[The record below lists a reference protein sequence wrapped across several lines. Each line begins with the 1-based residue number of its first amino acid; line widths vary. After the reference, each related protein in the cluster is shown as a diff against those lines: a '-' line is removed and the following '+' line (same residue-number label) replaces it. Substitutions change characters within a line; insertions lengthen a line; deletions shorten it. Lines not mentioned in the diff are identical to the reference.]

1 MNKDKDFLE
10 QLSVSFFLNVKA
22 DKHSDMSIGR
32 VLRGI
37 KNCAYQKQVINARYF
52 LTIGEVDKYADAK
65 GKLPAVTFCGT
76 FTKGHK
82 AEECE
87 HYNNL
92 LVIDIDKLDEPG
104 MIYTEECLKKDP
116 YIAAYWQSPSG
127 HGYKGLVHLSY
138 DESFKDIPLNIT
150 HKTAFQQM
158 FAYLLSTYGIALD
171 RSGSDVSRLCYMSSD
186 EDAVIKEEAMAFKV
200 KYDEMTNNAKH
211 NVTIAGKVRAIAPK
225 DWNEI
230 YCKATGYK
238 DNIYNR
244 NLVVYVLKKLTK
256 RHLSITETWE
266 DWVKVAF
273 AIASS
278 LHPEKGKDLFLQLC
292 RLDGVNHDEAK
303 SERLIWDAYSLNKGR
318 CSIKTIKYLARQKGI
333 LLDG

>member
-1 MNKDKDFLE
+1 MNKDKKFLE

-22 DKHSDMSIGR
+22 DKHSDMPIGR

-37 KNCAYQKQVINARYF
+37 KNCAYQEQVIKARYF
-52 LTIGEVDKYADAK
+52 LTKGDGDKYAEAK
-65 GKLPAVTFCGT
+65 SKLPAVTFCGT
-76 FTKGHK
+76 FIKGHK

-92 LVIDIDKLDEPG
+92 LVIDIDKLDEQD
-104 MIYTEECLKKDP
+104 MIYTEKCLQKDP

-127 HGYKGLVHLSY
+127 HGFKGLVHLNY
-138 DESFKDIPLNIT
+138 DDSFNVISLSVS

-158 FAYLLSTYGIALD
+158 FTYLLSTYGIALD
-171 RSGSDVSRLCYMSSD
+171 RSGSDISRLCYMSSD
-186 EDAVIKEEAMAFKV
+186 EGAVIKEEAMAFEVEFDKKV
-200 KYDEMTNNAKH
+200 EDAKR
-211 NVTIAGKVRAIAPK
+211 NVRITGTVKAVAPK

-230 YCKATGYK
+230 YGKATGYK

-244 NLVVYVLKKLTK
+244 NLVMFVLKKLTK
-256 RHLSITETWE
+256 KHLSITETWE

-278 LHPEKGKDLFLQLC
+278 IHPEKGRDLFLQLC
-292 RLDGVNHDEAK
+292 RLDGANHDEAR
-303 SERLIWDAYSLNKGR
+303 SERLIWDAYSLNRGR
-318 CSIKTIKYLARQKGI
+318 CSINTIKYLARQKGI
-333 LLDG
+333 LLDR

>member
-10 QLSVSFFLNVKA
+10 QLPVSFFLNVKA
-22 DKHSDMSIGR
+22 DKHSDMTIGR
-32 VLRGI
+32 VMRGI

-52 LTIGEVDKYADAK
+52 LTIGDSDKYADAK
-65 GKLPAVTFCGT
+65 SKLPAVTFCGT

-92 LVIDIDKLDEPG
+92 LVIDIDKLDEQD
-104 MIYTEECLKKDP
+104 MIYTEECLQKEP

-127 HGYKGLVHLSY
+127 HGFKGLVHLSY
-138 DESFKDIPLNIT
+138 DESFNDISLGIS
-150 HKTAFQQM
+150 HKTAFQQL
-158 FAYLLSTYGIALD
+158 FTYLLSTYGIALD
-171 RSGSDVSRLCYMSSD
+171 RSGSDISRLCYMSSD
-186 EDAVIKEEAMAFKV
+186 EKAVIKEEAMAFNV
-200 KYDEMTNNAKH
+200 KYDEKIHNAKQ
-211 NVTIAGKVRAIAPK
+211 NIRKAGTIKTVAPK

-230 YCKATGYK
+230 YGNATGYV
-238 DNIYNR
+238 DNMYNR
-244 NLVVYVLKKLTK
+244 NLVMYVLKKLTK

-278 LHPEKGKDLFLQLC
+278 IHPEKGKDLFLQLC
-292 RLDGVNHDEAK
+292 QLDGVNHDEAR
-303 SERLIWDAYSLNKGR
+303 SERLIWDAYSLNKGQ

-333 LLDG
+333 LLDR